1 MRPHLTPLPIL
12 VSARAYIMKRG
23 GESDNGEKALMKIA
37 VGMFSNVL
45 EGAERGNANTRTSFL
60 LLNFL
65 CGGVYVCYNKSKHKD
80 TRSLKLL
87 Q

>member
-23 GESDNGEKALMKIA
+23 GESDNVEKALMKIE
-37 VGMFSNVL
+37 VGIYSNVL
-45 EGAERGNANTRTSFL
+45 DEVERGNTSKRTSFL

-65 CGGVYVCYNKSKHKD
+65 CGGVYVCYNKNKHKD

>member
-1 MRPHLTPLPIL
+1 MRSHLAPL

-23 GESDNGEKALMKIA
+23 GESDNVEKALMKIA

-45 EGAERGNANTRTSFL
+45 EEVERERGNANTRTSFL

-65 CGGVYVCYNKSKHKD
+65 CGGVYVCYQ
-80 TRSLKLL
+80 R
-87 Q
+87 QP

>member
-23 GESDNGEKALMKIA
+23 GESDNVEKALMKIA

-45 EGAERGNANTRTSFL
+45 EEVERERENANTRTSFL
-60 LLNFL
+60 LLNSL
-65 CGGVYVCYNKSKHKD
+65 CEGVYVCYK
-80 TRSLKLL
+80 R
-87 Q
+87 QP